1 MATTELLKQCRRCR
15 EMLCVSA
22 FQLDRHSADELQSY
36 CRQCVLRN
44 LKAPFGNNALL
55 FTSRA

>member
-1 MATTELLKQCRRCR
+1 MAAAELLKQCRRCR

-36 CRQCVLRN
+36 CRQCVLLN
-44 LKAPFGNNALL
+44 LRSHFGSYALL
-55 FTSRA
+55 CASGV